1 MASGK
6 GNNRLGDIG
15 REIMSS
21 LGEGLQTGDFSGLN
35 QAISDSVE
43 TAVRDSIRTG
53 YDAFSRATRTSEYD
67 PRNAAEG
74 SKTREYQDRIYKEHI
89 AREAALKRQK
99 KEAEEA
105 ERRRAANDPNRAVP
119 GQYKK
124 VKNALTVP
132 GTFQAVGSVSNNVC
146 IVGGAVGMAV
156 FGVRTLLSVISSLFS
171 FSGFS
176 GFVLPVAL
184 FFISAG
190 FFTSGLR
197 NKGLLTRAK
206 RYAEICGAQMYT
218 SIAKL
223 SSSVGMKQK
232 QVIKD
237 IKRMLKKGYY
247 PEGFIDEQETTLML
261 SKSVYEQ
268 YLLTER
274 ERREL
279 AETESAE
286 SLDKTQQS
294 EFDAMLSEGETS
306 IRRLRELNDRIPGE
320 VISKKLFEL
329 ERLLKEIFARVKE
342 HPEQMERMHK
352 LMEYYLPTTIKLV
365 EAYEEYDKVSAP
377 GEEILSAKAEIE
389 KTLDTIN
396 DAFVQLLN
404 KLFQDSVWDVTS
416 DAKVLETL
424 LKQDGLA

>member
-1 MASGK
+1 MAAGK
-6 GNNRLGDIG
+6 GNNYLGEIG
-15 REIMSS
+15 KQIVSS
-21 LGEGLQTGDFSGLN
+21 LGDGLQTGDFSGLN
-35 QAISDSVE
+35 RAISDSVE
-43 TAVRDSIRTG
+43 TVLRDSLRTG
-53 YDAFSRATRTSEYD
+53 YDAFSRATKTSEYD

-74 SKTREYQDRIYKEHI
+74 SKTREYQERIYREHVE
-89 AREAALKRQK
+89 RDEAIRRQK
-99 KEAEEA
+99 KAAEEA
-105 ERRRAANDPNRAVP
+105 EKRRAANDPNRPVP

-132 GTFQAVGSVSNNVC
+132 GTFQAVGSVSNNIC

-156 FGVRTLLSVISSLFS
+156 FGVRTLLHIIGSLLS
-171 FSGFS
+171 FSSIS
-176 GFVLPVAL
+176 GLLFPAAL

-190 FFTSGLR
+190 VFTAGLR

-223 SSSVGMKQK
+223 SSSVGMKPK
-232 QVIKD
+232 QVVKD
-237 IKRMLKKGYY
+237 IKRMLKKGFY

-261 SKSVYEQ
+261 SRSVYDE
-268 YLLTER
+268 YLRLER
-274 ERREL
+274 ERKEEL
-279 AETESAE
+279 KKQESAE
-286 SLDKTQQS
+286 MDASQQS
-294 EFDAMLSEGETS
+294 EFDAMLSEGEAS
-306 IRRLRELNDRIPGE
+306 VKRLRKLNDRIPGE
-320 VISKKLFEL
+320 VISGKLFEL